1 MPSAILRLTV
11 PQFTTLLQSAAASL
25 TRKIDAVHLHH
36 TWRPTRA
43 QFKGQATIEAM
54 RNYHI
59 NTNKWSD
66 IAQHLSIDP
75 QGMLWTGRNWNAPPA
90 SQAGR
95 NGTANAGPFMIE
107 IIGDFDHGRDVL
119 DGAQRRSVVEVV
131 AALLGTFGL
140 DGAAVYFH
148 RELGSPKSCPG
159 TSVDKKTLVSE
170 IEAARTPPATAPKS
184 RGTAARVRTD
194 SAPLPFDS
202 RYVLGHELTLPVDA
216 PLQGYESFEIP
227 EHQHAID
234 TIRERSRAQVAAD
247 LGSRE
252 LQIALARF
260 GQWDALRPYVVNL
273 TKGRLSQ
280 SGEFEMPDGSIEA
293 IIDKIRQY
301 ATVTPQPR
309 LMLHAHGGLV
319 SEKSALQYAQGAHQW
334 WLEHGI
340 YPIYFIWETH
350 LFEILKQR
358 LGLAR
363 GLDDVRDFMFEQTAR
378 AAGGKIVW
386 SDMKESARLASN
398 VDAGGGETGGARI
411 FAEALAADP
420 VTKTIEVHAVGHSAG
435 AILHSHLLPVLLER
449 GLTLQSL
456 ALLAPAVRIDLF
468 RQLLLTPI
476 KQNDIKSFS
485 IFTMDEEAER
495 DDDLV
500 EPLGITLYGKSLLYL
515 VSRAFEPKRKTP
527 LLGLHELLKDDSEVM
542 KLFDGNGGLQLAR
555 ARGKPQNEQTRA
567 KQHGCFDNEAATMAS
582 VFRRIANIE
591 PSRPFPLATAE
602 CSEGG
607 SRSQRLLVPTSTIA
621 PPLPS
626 FPSGGPAQT
635 AGNRRALCI
644 GVNTYRDSPLLGCV
658 SDATAWAS
666 VLGRLQFDVK
676 TLFDAAATR
685 QGVLDALR
693 ALIESARPGDML
705 VFQYSGHGTQV
716 EDLNGDETDR
726 YDEALVPVDYHTG
739 ALLLDDDLADVY
751 RSLPNG
757 AVLTLFMDC
766 CHSGTNSRF
775 APLDRNRPRGT
786 ERRRYLELPADVRA
800 AHRAFR
806 ARFGSP
812 APTSAEES
820 LPGIIHFAACLDNQ
834 FAYESNSQGHFTLA
848 ATQALDAAVST
859 KVTNEA
865 FSMAV
870 AAKVMAIGQ
879 PQTPKLMRLPESLAN
894 RAILTAVDAAALS
907 SERI

>member
-1 MPSAILRLTV
+1 MPSTILRLTV
-11 PQFTTLLQSAAASL
+11 PQFTTLLQSTASSL

-59 NTNKWSD
+59 NTNKWRD
-66 IAQHLSIDP
+66 IAQHLTIDP
-75 QGMLWTGRNWNAPPA
+75 HGLLWTGRNWNAPPA

-95 NGTANAGPFMIE
+95 NGTSDAGPFMIE
-107 IIGDFDHGRDVL
+107 IVGDFDHGRDVL
-119 DGAQRRSVVEVV
+119 DGDQRHSVVAVV
-131 AALLGTFGL
+131 AALLRTFGL
-140 DGAAVYFH
+140 TGAAVHFH
-148 RELGSPKSCPG
+148 RELESPKTCPG
-159 TSVDKKTLVSE
+159 TSVDKKTLMSE
-170 IEAARTPPATAPKS
+170 IEAAQTAAAATPKS
-184 RGTAARVRTD
+184 RGAAAKARAD

-216 PLQGYESFEIP
+216 PPKGYDSFEIP

-234 TIRERSRAQVAAD
+234 AIREQSRARVAAA
-247 LGSRE
+247 LSSRG
-252 LQIALARF
+252 LQNAITRS

-293 IIDKIRQY
+293 IIDRIRQY
-301 ATVTPQPR
+301 MAVTARPR

-319 SEKSALQYAQGAHQW
+319 GEKNALQYAQGAHEW
-334 WLEHGI
+334 WLDHGI
-340 YPIYFIWETH
+340 YPIYFVWETH

-363 GLDDVRDFMFEQTAR
+363 GLDDVRDFLFEQTAR

-398 VDAGGGETGGARI
+398 VDAGDGETGGARI
-411 FAEALAADP
+411 FAEALASDP
-420 VTKTIEVHAVGHSAG
+420 VTRAIEVHAVGHSAG
-435 AILHSHLLPVLLER
+435 AIFHSHLLPVLLDR
-449 GLTLQSL
+449 GLNIQSV
-456 ALLAPAVRIDLF
+456 AMLAPAVRIDLF
-468 RQLLLTPI
+468 KQLLLEPI
-476 KQNDIKSFS
+476 AQQKIKSCS

-515 VSRAFEPKRKTP
+515 ISRAFEPKRKTP
-527 LLGLHELLKDDSEVM
+527 LLGLEETLKEDKDVM
-542 KLFDGNGGLQLAR
+542 ALFDGNDGLQLAR

-567 KQHGCFDNEAATMAS
+567 KTHGCFDNEAATMAS
-582 VFRRIANIE
+582 VFKRISGIE

-607 SRSQRLLVPTSTIA
+607 SRSQRLMVPTSAIA
-621 PPLPS
+621 PAPPT
-626 FPSGGPAQT
+626 FVSGGQT
-635 AGNRRALCI
+635 LAASNRRALCV
-644 GVNTYRDSPLLGCV
+644 GVDTYRDNPLLGCV
-658 SDATAWAS
+658 RDANTWAT
-666 VLGRLQFDVK
+666 VLGQLQFDVK
-676 TLFDAAATR
+676 MLVNAAATR

-693 ALIESARPGDML
+693 SLIESAQPGDML

-751 RSLPNG
+751 RTLPNG
-757 AVLTLFMDC
+757 VVLTLFMDC

-775 APLDRNRPRGT
+775 APLNRDRPRGT
-786 ERRRYLELPADVRA
+786 ERRRYLELPADVQD

-812 APTSAEES
+812 SPTSAEES
-820 LPGIIHFAACLDNQ
+820 LPGIVHFAACLDNQ
-834 FAYESNSQGHFTLA
+834 FAYESNNQGHFTLV
-848 ATQALDAAVST
+848 ATQAIVQAISQKL
-859 KVTNEA
+859 TNEA

-870 AAKVMAIGQ
+870 AGKVMALGQ

-894 RAILTAVDAAALS
+894 RAMLTAFTTAAPSLEPA
-907 SERI
+907 